1 MRNDEFDEGRL
12 EHLVK
17 YACEIRKLEALAV
30 PLSLGDLKERGWLNG
45 PPQKYCYVKPEM
57 LQGLGAAEM
66 RLVFDSAEDV
76 ERGAE
81 TSSAGPPEVGP
92 G

>member
-45 PPQKYCYVKPEM
+45 QPQKYCYVKPEM
-57 LQGLGAAEM
+57 LQALSKVEM
-66 RLVFDSAEDV
+66 RLIFDSAEDV
-76 ERGAE
+76 DGGAE
-81 TSSAGPPEVGP
+81 ASSA
-92 G
+92 